1 MPLFKDRI
9 LDAMKDEAPN
19 LYKELNS
26 SGGLEEY
33 LEARVDRALDQELD
47 LMKGSDLHPSQ
58 IRELVMEEALSF
70 SMDENLNS
78 AKRVLEAV
86 ENTSKLEVN
95 TNIEYRNYISNPKID
110 IEEELAPNQFFKFL
124 TMLIYPVILIG
135 NLGSAVAVI
144 WLLYLGSWQLLVLAL
159 TTTILLS
166 WVIPI
171 SLTVGSGLLL
181 TGLKKIYTNRSK
193 LQIVISGLYVNF
205 ISLSFS
211 ILVLWLFI
219 FLGEKTETLIPSL
232 LLSYVVA
239 LTPFMRLT
247 KKETEISDGKISM
260 FNTFFIQISF
270 ITSAVCYWF
279 GMQFWYVALV
289 FAILYLVLST
299 SYYSATINLK
309 Q

>member
-1 MPLFKDRI
+1 MPLLKDRI
-9 LDAMKDEAPN
+9 LEVMKDEAPN
-19 LYKELNS
+19 LYRELKK
-26 SGGLEEY
+26 SGKLEEY
-33 LEARVDRALDQELD
+33 LVERDNRATDHELD

-70 SMDENLNS
+70 QTDIYLSRSEG
-78 AKRVLEAV
+78 RPETV
-86 ENTSKLEVN
+86 ENKSELEVN
-95 TNIEYRNYISNPKID
+95 ANIEYRNYVPDLKID

-181 TGLKKIYTNRSK
+181 AGLKNIYTNRSK
-193 LQIVISGLYVNF
+193 WQIVISGLYVNF
-205 ISLSFS
+205 ISISFS

-247 KKETEISDGKISM
+247 KKETEISEGKISM

-309 Q
+309 S